1 MGRKIGILLISH
13 AYSAYQMQDRAIRF
27 VLSRE
32 PLSDMIRFSFLF
44 ALATLSFAIP
54 LLTYPLDAEEASA
67 TNLLPAVLH
76 DAEGKEIDAASLKGK
91 HVGLYFSAHWCPPCR
106 AFTPILVK
114 FRDENTGKDFEI
126 VFVSLDKSQG
136 DKKKYIEQMDMKWP
150 SIPGASS
157 KTADSLAQQ
166 FEISGIPALI
176 ILAPDGSVVTPQGRE
191 DVMMSSETALSKWK
205 EKAKDPS

>member
-1 MGRKIGILLISH
+1 
-13 AYSAYQMQDRAIRF
+13 MQDRVIRF

-32 PLSDMIRFSFLF
+32 PFPDMIRFSFLSVI
-44 ALATLSFAIP
+44 ATLAVAMPFP
-54 LLTYPLDAEEASA
+54 PTRLDAEEASA
-67 TNLLPAVLH
+67 ANLLPAVLH
-76 DAEGKEIDAASLKGK
+76 DAEGKEIDAASLEGK
-91 HVGLYFSAHWCPPCR
+91 HIGLYFSAHWCPPCR
-106 AFTPILVK
+106 AFTPTLVK
-114 FRDENTGKDFEI
+114 FRDENTKKDFEI
-126 VFVSLDKSQG
+126 VFVSLDKSEG
-136 DKKKYIEQMDMKWP
+136 DKKNYIEQMEMKWP

>member
-13 AYSAYQMQDRAIRF
+13 AYSAYQMQDRAFRF

-32 PLSDMIRFSFLF
+32 PLSDMIRSSFLSL
-44 ALATLSFAIP
+44 LATLSVAIP
-54 LLTYPLDAEEASA
+54 LLSYPLDAGEASA

-106 AFTPILVK
+106 AFTPTLVK
-114 FRDENTGKDFEI
+114 FRDDNTGKDFEI

-136 DKKKYIEQMDMKWP
+136 DKKKYIQQMDMKWP

>member
-1 MGRKIGILLISH
+1 
-13 AYSAYQMQDRAIRF
+13 MQDQANHF
-27 VLSRE
+27 VLSGE
-32 PLSDMIRFSFLF
+32 PLSDMIKSYFLP
-44 ALATLSFAIP
+44 ALAALAALAVAIP
-54 LLTYPLDAEEASA
+54 ALPSPLPGGEASV

-114 FRDENTGKDFEI
+114 FRDENTEKDFEI
-126 VFVSLDKSQG
+126 VFVSLDKSLG
-136 DKKKYIEQMDMKWP
+136 DKKKYIEQMEMKWP
-150 SIPGASS
+150 SIPGAGS

>member
-1 MGRKIGILLISH
+1 MTRKS
-13 AYSAYQMQDRAIRF
+13 
-27 VLSRE
+27 
-32 PLSDMIRFSFLF
+32 FSP
-44 ALATLSFAIP
+44 ALASLALTLLALPSVFADEP
-54 LLTYPLDAEEASA
+54 SVTK
-67 TNLLPAVLH
+67 LLPVVLH
-76 DAEGKEIDAASLKGK
+76 DADGKEIDAASLKGK

-106 AFTPILVK
+106 AFTPSLVA
-114 FRDENTGKDFEI
+114 FRDDNADKNFEI

-136 DKKKYIEQMDMKWP
+136 DKKKYIEQMEMKWL

-157 KTADSLAQQ
+157 KAADSLAQQ

-176 ILAPDGSVVTPQGRE
+176 ILAPDGSVVTAQGRE

>member
-1 MGRKIGILLISH
+1 
-13 AYSAYQMQDRAIRF
+13 MQDTANLF
-27 VLSRE
+27 VLSGE
-32 PLSDMIRFSFLF
+32 PLFEMIRPSLLP
-44 ALATLSFAIP
+44 ALVALSISAQPLSSPILADEPSAI
-54 LLTYPLDAEEASA
+54 
-67 TNLLPAVLH
+67 NLLPAVLH
-76 DAEGKEIDAASLKGK
+76 DADGKEIDAASLKGK

-106 AFTPILVK
+106 AFTPSLVK
-114 FRDENTGKDFEI
+114 FRDENAEKDFEI

-136 DKKKYIEQMDMKWP
+136 DKKKYIKQMEMKWP
-150 SIPGASS
+150 SIPGAGS

-176 ILAPDGSVVTPQGRE
+176 ILAPDGSVVTSQGRE